1 MNCIELLRELIGFD
15 TVNPPGNE
23 KPAARYLA
31 GILEPMG
38 FKCEVQ
44 DLGGSRANLI
54 AVLDGGDG
62 PELMLNGHLDVVP
75 AVGEWDSSP
84 FSMEEK
90 DGKLYG
96 RGTCDMKGGI
106 AAMCE
111 AAMRCAARKEP
122 MKGKLKLLFVADE
135 ECSNL
140 GTLSYLKTHE
150 RSDYAIIGEP
160 TRLEVAVAHRGVSR
174 DYIDVKG
181 APRHAALPAGEEDAV
196 MKAMQGSPGGKGYE

>member
-1 MNCIELLRELIGFD
+1 MDCIELLRELIGFD

-75 AVGEWDSSP
+75 AVGEWDSRSNRIYLVVGAVTLHLWWICTA
-84 FSMEEK
+84 K
-90 DGKLYG
+90 KL
-96 RGTCDMKGGI
+96 RISESGG
-106 AAMCE
+106 
-111 AAMRCAARKEP
+111 
-122 MKGKLKLLFVADE
+122 L
-135 ECSNL
+135 
-140 GTLSYLKTHE
+140 
-150 RSDYAIIGEP
+150 
-160 TRLEVAVAHRGVSR
+160 
-174 DYIDVKG
+174 
-181 APRHAALPAGEEDAV
+181 
-196 MKAMQGSPGGKGYE
+196 

>member
-1 MNCIELLRELIGFD
+1 MSGLGRQSGRNLELLCWTGE
-15 TVNPPGNE
+15 T
-23 KPAARYLA
+23 
-31 GILEPMG
+31 
-38 FKCEVQ
+38 
-44 DLGGSRANLI
+44 
-54 AVLDGGDG
+54 G

-122 MKGKLKLLFVADE
+122 
-135 ECSNL
+135 
-140 GTLSYLKTHE
+140 
-150 RSDYAIIGEP
+150 
-160 TRLEVAVAHRGVSR
+160 
-174 DYIDVKG
+174 
-181 APRHAALPAGEEDAV
+181 
-196 MKAMQGSPGGKGYE
+196 

>member
-1 MNCIELLRELIGFD
+1 MDCIELLRELIGFD

-54 AVLDGGDG
+54 AVLDGGAG

-84 FSMEEK
+84 FPWKKRMESF
-90 DGKLYG
+90 
-96 RGTCDMKGGI
+96 T
-106 AAMCE
+106 A
-111 AAMRCAARKEP
+111 
-122 MKGKLKLLFVADE
+122 
-135 ECSNL
+135 
-140 GTLSYLKTHE
+140 
-150 RSDYAIIGEP
+150 GEP
-160 TRLEVAVAHRGVSR
+160 AT
-174 DYIDVKG
+174 
-181 APRHAALPAGEEDAV
+181 
-196 MKAMQGSPGGKGYE
+196 

>member
-1 MNCIELLRELIGFD
+1 
-15 TVNPPGNE
+15 
-23 KPAARYLA
+23 
-31 GILEPMG
+31 
-38 FKCEVQ
+38 
-44 DLGGSRANLI
+44 
-54 AVLDGGDG
+54 
-62 PELMLNGHLDVVP
+62 
-75 AVGEWDSSP
+75 
-84 FSMEEK
+84 
-90 DGKLYG
+90 
-96 RGTCDMKGGI
+96 MKGGI

-196 MKAMQGSPGGKGYE
+196 MKACRAGKGYE

>member
-1 MNCIELLRELIGFD
+1 MDCIELLRELIGFD

-54 AVLDGGDG
+54 AVLDGGAG

-96 RGTCDMKGGI
+96 LR
-106 AAMCE
+106 
-111 AAMRCAARKEP
+111 
-122 MKGKLKLLFVADE
+122 
-135 ECSNL
+135 
-140 GTLSYLKTHE
+140 HE
-150 RSDYAIIGEP
+150 R
-160 TRLEVAVAHRGVSR
+160 R
-174 DYIDVKG
+174 DSCHVRS
-181 APRHAALPAGEEDAV
+181 RHALRRQERAHEGETEAFIC
-196 MKAMQGSPGGKGYE
+196 GG